1 MAETHHDRTR
11 VPPREPGGATGDMKQ
26 EGEGDAQIRTSPP
39 NVVQTERPAQE
50 ILEDAEDD
58 GENGAVGDDDVN
70 ALYDEIDRLQGELGT
85 ATDRYLRIAA
95 EFDNY
100 RRRVERERSEMPQRA
115 KAAIVSPLLDVLD
128 DLDRVAAQDEGTP
141 SAALLQGIQL
151 VGRKFGRLIEGLGL
165 DAVDPTGEAF
175 DPNTMEAVATVP
187 AGSRAEDNVVSDVFQ
202 KGYRLGDTLV
212 RPARVR
218 VKQFD
223 G

>member
-1 MAETHHDRTR
+1 
-11 VPPREPGGATGDMKQ
+11 
-26 EGEGDAQIRTSPP
+26 
-39 NVVQTERPAQE
+39 
-50 ILEDAEDD
+50 
-58 GENGAVGDDDVN
+58 VN
-70 ALYDEIDRLQGELGT
+70 ALYDEIDRMQGELGS
-85 ATDRYLRIAA
+85 ATDRHLRIAA

-100 RRRVERERSEMPQRA
+100 RRRVDRERAEMPQRA

-151 VGRKFGRLIEGLGL
+151 VGRKFGRIIEGLGL
-165 DAVDPTGEAF
+165 EPVDPVGEVF

-187 AGSRAEDNVVSDVFQ
+187 AGSGAEDNVVADVFQ